1 MSKPQPAR
9 GMRDILPSEAAIR
22 DWVQSKILA
31 TYRRFGYTRIET
43 PALENIQLLTG
54 DDGGENAKLV
64 FKVMKRGETFTEAFA
79 KDVKNEND
87 LADLGLRFD
96 LTVPL
101 VRFFTSNRAQL
112 PRVFK
117 AIQIGPVWRAERP
130 QKGRYRQFTQ
140 CDIDIIGLKEGLA
153 EAELLVGS
161 AEALLSIGFEGFTI
175 RFNDRRILTAIANAA
190 GVEPARHGSVFITL
204 DKLDKIG
211 VDGVQKDLVAQGFT
225 ETQIDKLSK
234 MLEGVDGISVEDFAT
249 RLGNSLPGDVVKLA
263 RDVLDSVNADA
274 GGRYM
279 ARFDPTLVRGMGY
292 YTGPV
297 FEIAQP
303 GYDFS
308 IAGGGRYDKMV
319 GKLSGEEA
327 PACGFSIGFERV
339 VTILLDKKFVP
350 PTEAKLTAL
359 LVPEGTPLG
368 RALSASQALRQAGV
382 APSLFPLEKKLGRQ
396 LEGLQASGFT
406 HYATLDGDGQPSIK
420 EMKAPARP

>member
-1 MSKPQPAR
+1 MQ
-9 GMRDILPSEAAIR
+9 DILPTEAAIR
-22 DWVQSKILA
+22 DWMQTRILE

-64 FKVMKRGETFTEAFA
+64 FKVMKRGEKLDLSKPGMTE
-79 KDVKNEND
+79 DD
-87 LADLGLRFD
+87 LVDLGLRFD

-101 VRFFTSNRAQL
+101 VRFFTSNRASL
-112 PRVFK
+112 PRAFK
-117 AIQIGPVWRAERP
+117 AIQIGPVFRAERP

-140 CDIDIIGLKEGLA
+140 CDIDIIGLEEGLA
-153 EAELLVGS
+153 EAELLVAS
-161 AEALLSIGFEGFTI
+161 AEALIAVGFEGFTI
-175 RFNDRRILTAIANAA
+175 RLNDRRILTAIAAA
-190 GVEPARHGSVFITL
+190 SGVEEARYGSVFITL

-211 VDGVQKDLVAQGFT
+211 VDGVKKELAQQGFT
-225 ETQIDKLSK
+225 EAQIDRLAS
-234 MLEGVDGISVEDFAT
+234 MLDGVEGISVEDFAK
-249 RLGNSLPGDVVKLA
+249 RLGDSLPAKVPGLV
-263 RDVLDSVNADA
+263 REILDAVGADA
-274 GGRYM
+274 GNRYKVV
-279 ARFDPTLVRGMGY
+279 FDPTLVRGMGY

-308 IAGGGRYDKMV
+308 IAGGGRYDRMV

-339 VTILLDKKFVP
+339 VTILMDKAFTP
-350 PTEAKLTAL
+350 PNEAKLTAL
-359 LVPEGTPLG
+359 LVPEGTDLR
-368 RALSASQALRQAGV
+368 RALSTSRTLRGEGL

-406 HYATLDGDGQPSIK
+406 HYAVLEGEGRPTVK
-420 EMKAPARP
+420 EMKSPSR

>member
-1 MSKPQPAR
+1 
-9 GMRDILPSEAAIR
+9 MRDILPTEAAIR
-22 DWVQSKILA
+22 DWVQAKILA

-64 FKVMKRGETFTEAFA
+64 FKVLKRGE
-79 KDVKNEND
+79 KLD
-87 LADLGLRFD
+87 LAKPGMSEDDLVDLGLRFD

-101 VRFFTSNRAQL
+101 VRFFTTNRAQL
-112 PRVFK
+112 PRVLK

-140 CDIDIIGLKEGLA
+140 CDIDIIGLEEGLA
-153 EAELLVGS
+153 EAELLVAS
-161 AEALLSIGFEGFTI
+161 AEALIAVGFEGFTI
-175 RFNDRRILTAIANAA
+175 RLNDRRILTAIAAA
-190 GVEPARHGSVFITL
+190 SGVEEARHGSVFITL

-211 VDGVQKDLVAQGFT
+211 VDGVRKELAQQGFA
-225 ETQIDKLSK
+225 EAQIDRLST
-234 MLEGVDGISVEDFAT
+234 MLAGVDGISVEAFAK
-249 RLGNSLPGDVVKLA
+249 RLGASLDAKVPALIGE
-263 RDVLDSVNADA
+263 VLDAVGADA
-274 GGRYM
+274 GNRYRV
-279 ARFDPTLVRGMGY
+279 AFDPTLVRGMGY

-308 IAGGGRYDKMV
+308 IAGGGRYDRMV

-339 VTILLDKKFVP
+339 VAVLMDKTFVP
-350 PTEAKLTAL
+350 PAEAKLTAL
-359 LVPEGTPLG
+359 LVPEGTALA
-368 RALSASQALRQAGV
+368 RALTAARMLRSEGL

-406 HYATLDGDGQPSIK
+406 HYATLDGDGPPAIRA
-420 EMKAPARP
+420 MKAPAR

>member
-1 MSKPQPAR
+1 
-9 GMRDILPSEAAIR
+9 MRDILPAEAAIR
-22 DWVQSKILA
+22 DWVQGKILA

-64 FKVMKRGETFTEAFA
+64 FKVMKRGE
-79 KDVKNEND
+79 KLD
-87 LADLGLRFD
+87 LSKPGLGEDDLVDLGLRFD

-101 VRFFTSNRAQL
+101 VRFYTSNRAQL

-117 AIQIGPVWRAERP
+117 AIQIGPVFRAERP

-140 CDIDIIGLKEGLA
+140 CDIDIIGLEEGLA

-161 AEALLSIGFEGFTI
+161 AEALIAVGFEGFTI
-175 RFNDRRILTAIANAA
+175 RLNDRRILTAIAAA
-190 GVEPARHGSVFITL
+190 SGVEEARYGSVFITL

-211 VDGVQKDLVAQGFT
+211 VDGVKKELAQQGFI
-225 ETQIDKLSK
+225 EQQIDRLA
-234 MLEGVDGISVEDFAT
+234 MTLAGVDGISVEDFAK
-249 RLGNSLPGDVVKLA
+249 RLGGSLDGKVPALIREILNAVG
-263 RDVLDSVNADA
+263 ADA
-274 GGRYM
+274 GNRYKV
-279 ARFDPTLVRGMGY
+279 AFDPTLVRGMGY

-308 IAGGGRYDKMV
+308 VAGGGRYDRMV

-339 VTILLDKKFVP
+339 VTILMDKAFTP

-359 LVPEGTPLG
+359 LVPDGTGLG
-368 RALSASQALRQAGV
+368 RALAAARDLRIEGI

-396 LEGLQASGFT
+396 LESLQGSGFT
-406 HYATLDGDGQPSIK
+406 HYGVLEGEGRPTIK
-420 EMKAPARP
+420 EMKAPTK

>member
-1 MSKPQPAR
+1 
-9 GMRDILPSEAAIR
+9 MRDILPTEAAIR
-22 DWVQSKILA
+22 DWMQGRILE

-64 FKVMKRGETFTEAFA
+64 FKVMKRGE
-79 KDVKNEND
+79 KLDLGKPGLNED
-87 LADLGLRFD
+87 DQVDLGLRFD

-112 PRVFK
+112 PRAFK

-140 CDIDIIGLKEGLA
+140 CDIDIIGLEEGLA
-153 EAELLVGS
+153 EAELLVAS
-161 AEALLSIGFEGFTI
+161 AEALIAVGFEGFTI
-175 RFNDRRILTAIANAA
+175 RLNDRRILTAIAASS
-190 GVEPARHGSVFITL
+190 GVEESRYGSVFITL

-211 VDGVQKDLVAQGFT
+211 LDGVKKELAQQGFA
-225 ETQIDKLSK
+225 EAQIDRLAA
-234 MLEGVDGISVEDFAT
+234 MLAGVDGISVEDFAK
-249 RLGNSLPGDVVKLA
+249 RLGTSLEAKVPGLI
-263 RDVLDSVNADA
+263 REILDAVGADA
-274 GGRYM
+274 GNRYKV
-279 ARFDPTLVRGMGY
+279 AFDPTLVRGMGY

-308 IAGGGRYDKMV
+308 IAGGGRYDRMV

-339 VTILLDKKFVP
+339 VTILMDKAFAP

-359 LVPEGTPLG
+359 LVPEGTELR
-368 RALSASQALRQAGV
+368 RALSASRALRSEGL

-396 LEGLQASGFT
+396 LDGLQASGFT
-406 HYATLDGDGQPSIK
+406 HYAVLEGEGRPTIK
-420 EMKAPARP
+420 EMKSPSR

>member
-1 MSKPQPAR
+1 VSKPQPAR
-9 GMRDILPSEAAIR
+9 GMRDILPTEAAIR
-22 DWVQSKILA
+22 DWVQGKILA

-43 PALENIQLLTG
+43 PALENVQLLTG

-64 FKVMKRGETFTEAFA
+64 FKVMKRGE
-79 KDVKNEND
+79 KLD
-87 LADLGLRFD
+87 LSKPGISEDDLVDLGLRFD

-117 AIQIGPVWRAERP
+117 AIQIGSVWRAERP
-130 QKGRYRQFTQ
+130 QKGRFRQFTQ
-140 CDIDIIGLKEGLA
+140 CDIDIIGLEEGLA

-161 AEALLSIGFEGFTI
+161 AEALIAVGFEGFTI
-175 RFNDRRILTAIANAA
+175 RLNDRRILTAIAAAA
-190 GVEPARHGSVFITL
+190 GVDESRHGSVFITL

-211 VDGVQKDLVAQGFT
+211 LDGVKKELAQQGFT
-225 ETQIDKLSK
+225 ETQVEKLAG
-234 MLEGVDGISVEDFAT
+234 MLGGVDGITVEDFAK
-249 RLGNSLPGDVVKLA
+249 RLGTSLDAKVTTLVREIIDAVG
-263 RDVLDSVNADA
+263 ADA
-274 GGRYM
+274 GNRYRI
-279 ARFDPTLVRGMGY
+279 AFDPTLVRGMGY

-308 IAGGGRYDKMV
+308 IAGGGRYDRMV

-339 VTILLDKKFVP
+339 ITILMDKDFAP
-350 PTEAKLTAL
+350 PSEAKLTAL
-359 LVPEGTPLG
+359 LVPEGTALG
-368 RALSASQALRQAGV
+368 KALSAARSLRAEGL

-406 HYATLDGDGQPSIK
+406 HYAVLDGEGKPTLK
-420 EMKAPARP
+420 EMKAAAR

>member
-1 MSKPQPAR
+1 VSKPQPAR
-9 GMRDILPSEAAIR
+9 GMRDILPTEAAIR
-22 DWVQSKILA
+22 DWMQTRILE

-64 FKVMKRGETFTEAFA
+64 FKVMKRGE
-79 KDVKNEND
+79 KLD
-87 LADLGLRFD
+87 LTRPGLGEDDLVDLGLRFD

-101 VRFFTSNRAQL
+101 VRFFTSNRASL
-112 PRVFK
+112 PRAFK

-140 CDIDIIGLKEGLA
+140 CDIDIIGLEEGLA
-153 EAELLVGS
+153 EAELLVAS
-161 AEALLSIGFEGFTI
+161 AEALIAVGFEGFTI
-175 RFNDRRILTAIANAA
+175 RLNDRRILTAIAAA
-190 GVEPARHGSVFITL
+190 SGVDESRYGSVFITL

-211 VDGVQKDLVAQGFT
+211 IDGVRKELAQQGFA
-225 ETQIDKLSK
+225 EAQIDRLAS
-234 MLEGVDGISVEDFAT
+234 MLDGVEGISVEDFAR
-249 RLGNSLPGDVVKLA
+249 RLGDSLQAKVPGLV
-263 RDVLDSVNADA
+263 REILDAVGADA
-274 GGRYM
+274 GNRYKVV
-279 ARFDPTLVRGMGY
+279 FDPTLVRGMGY

-308 IAGGGRYDKMV
+308 IAGGGRYDRMV

-339 VTILLDKKFVP
+339 VTILMDKAFTP

-359 LVPEGTPLG
+359 LVPEGTDLR
-368 RALSASQALRQAGV
+368 RALSTSRTLRGEGL

-406 HYATLDGDGQPSIK
+406 HYAVLEGEGRPAVK
-420 EMKAPARP
+420 EMKSPSR

>member
-1 MSKPQPAR
+1 
-9 GMRDILPSEAAIR
+9 MRDILPTEAAIR
-22 DWVQSKILA
+22 DWMQTRILE

-64 FKVMKRGETFTEAFA
+64 FKVMKRGEKLDLSKPGMTE
-79 KDVKNEND
+79 DD
-87 LADLGLRFD
+87 LVDLGLRFD

-101 VRFFTSNRAQL
+101 VRFFTSNRASL
-112 PRVFK
+112 PRAFK
-117 AIQIGPVWRAERP
+117 AIQIGPVFRAERP

-140 CDIDIIGLKEGLA
+140 CDIDIIGLEEGLA
-153 EAELLVGS
+153 EAELLVAS
-161 AEALLSIGFEGFTI
+161 AEALIAVGFEGFTI
-175 RFNDRRILTAIANAA
+175 RLNDRRILTAIAAA
-190 GVEPARHGSVFITL
+190 SGVEEARYGSVFITL

-211 VDGVQKDLVAQGFT
+211 VDGVKKELAQQGFT
-225 ETQIDKLSK
+225 EAQIDRLAS
-234 MLEGVDGISVEDFAT
+234 MLDGVEGISVEDFAK
-249 RLGNSLPGDVVKLA
+249 RLGDSLPAKVPGLV
-263 RDVLDSVNADA
+263 REILDAVGADA
-274 GGRYM
+274 GNRYKVV
-279 ARFDPTLVRGMGY
+279 FDPTLVRGMGY

-308 IAGGGRYDKMV
+308 IAGGGRYDRMV

-339 VTILLDKKFVP
+339 VTILMDKAFTP
-350 PTEAKLTAL
+350 PNEAKLTAL
-359 LVPEGTPLG
+359 LVPEGTDLR
-368 RALSASQALRQAGV
+368 RALSTSRTLRGEGL

-406 HYATLDGDGQPSIK
+406 HYAVLEGEGRPTVK
-420 EMKAPARP
+420 EMKSPSR

>member
-1 MSKPQPAR
+1 
-9 GMRDILPSEAAIR
+9 MRDILPTEAAIR
-22 DWVQSKILA
+22 DWMQGKILE

-64 FKVMKRGETFTEAFA
+64 FKVMKRGEKLDLSKPGMTE
-79 KDVKNEND
+79 DD
-87 LADLGLRFD
+87 LVDLGLRFD

-101 VRFFTSNRAQL
+101 VRFFTSNRASL
-112 PRVFK
+112 PRAFK
-117 AIQIGPVWRAERP
+117 AIQIGPVFRAERP

-140 CDIDIIGLKEGLA
+140 CDIDIIGLEEGLA
-153 EAELLVGS
+153 EAELLVAS
-161 AEALLSIGFEGFTI
+161 AEALIAVGFEGFTI
-175 RFNDRRILTAIANAA
+175 RLNDRRILTAIAAA
-190 GVEPARHGSVFITL
+190 SGVEEARYGSVFITL

-211 VDGVQKDLVAQGFT
+211 LEGVKKELAQQGFAEAQIDRLASMLAGVDGV
-225 ETQIDKLSK
+225 
-234 MLEGVDGISVEDFAT
+234 SVEDFAR
-249 RLGNSLPGDVVKLA
+249 RLGGSLEAKVPGLI
-263 RDVLDSVNADA
+263 REILDAVGADA
-274 GGRYM
+274 GNRYM
-279 ARFDPTLVRGMGY
+279 VAFDPTLVRGMGY

-308 IAGGGRYDKMV
+308 IAGGGRYDRMV

-339 VTILLDKKFVP
+339 VTILMDKAFAP

-359 LVPEGTPLG
+359 LVPEGTELR
-368 RALSASQALRQAGV
+368 RALSASRALRSEGL

-396 LEGLQASGFT
+396 LDGLQASGFT
-406 HYATLDGDGQPSIK
+406 HYAVLEGEGRPVVK
-420 EMKAPARP
+420 EMKSPSR

>member
-1 MSKPQPAR
+1 
-9 GMRDILPSEAAIR
+9 MRDILPNEAAIR
-22 DWVQSKILA
+22 DWVQSRILE

-54 DDGGENAKLV
+54 EEGGENAKLV
-64 FKVMKRGETFTEAFA
+64 FKVMKRGEKLDLSKAGITE
-79 KDVKNEND
+79 DE

-130 QKGRYRQFTQ
+130 QKGRFRQFTQ
-140 CDIDIIGLKEGLA
+140 CDIDIIGLETGLA
-153 EAELLVGS
+153 EAELLVAS
-161 AEALLSIGFEGFTI
+161 AEALISVGFEGFTI
-175 RFNDRRILTAIANAA
+175 RLNDRRILTAIARAA
-190 GVEPARHGSVFITL
+190 GVEETRHGAVFITL

-211 VDGVQKDLVAQGFT
+211 VDGVKRELAQQGF
-225 ETQIDKLSK
+225 SK
-234 MLEGVDGISVEDFAT
+234 AQVDALASMMEKVDGITVEEFGK
-249 RLGNSLPGDVVKLA
+249 RLGTSLDPEIVRLVAEILASVK
-263 RDVLDSVNADA
+263 ADA
-274 GGRYM
+274 GNRYHV
-279 ARFDPTLVRGMGY
+279 AFDPTLVRGMGY

-297 FEIAQP
+297 FEIASP

-308 IAGGGRYDKMV
+308 IAGGGRYDRMV

-339 VTILLDKKFVP
+339 VTILLDKAFVP
-350 PTEAKLTAL
+350 PTQARLTAL
-359 LVPEGTPLG
+359 LVPDGTPLERSLAAA
-368 RALSASQALRQAGV
+368 RALRGQGL

-396 LEGLQASGFT
+396 LDGLQASGFT
-406 HYATLDGDGQPSIK
+406 HYAVLDGSGLPAIK
-420 EMKAPARP
+420 EMKVVG

>member
-1 MSKPQPAR
+1 VSKPQPAR
-9 GMRDILPSEAAIR
+9 GMRDILPAEAAIR
-22 DWVQSKILA
+22 DWVQSRILE

-64 FKVMKRGETFTEAFA
+64 FKVMKRGE
-79 KDVKNEND
+79 KLD
-87 LADLGLRFD
+87 LAKPGLSEDELVDLGLRFD

-130 QKGRYRQFTQ
+130 QKGRFRQFTQ
-140 CDIDIIGLKEGLA
+140 CDIDIIGLEEGLA

-161 AEALLSIGFEGFTI
+161 AEALIAVGFEGFTI
-175 RFNDRRILTAIANAA
+175 RLNDRRILTAIAKAA
-190 GVEPARHGSVFITL
+190 GVEEARHGSVFITL

-211 VDGVQKDLVAQGFT
+211 VDGVKKELAQQGFADA
-225 ETQIDKLSK
+225 QIEALAAT
-234 MLEGVDGISVEDFAT
+234 LANVEGVSVEDFAR
-249 RLGNSLPGDVVKLA
+249 RLGASLDAKVVGLVAEILA
-263 RDVLDSVNADA
+263 AVKADA
-274 GGRYM
+274 GNRYKV
-279 ARFDPTLVRGMGY
+279 AFDPTLVRGMGY

-297 FEIAQP
+297 FEIASP

-308 IAGGGRYDKMV
+308 IAGGGRYDRMV

-339 VTILLDKKFVP
+339 VTILMDKAFVP
-350 PTEAKLTAL
+350 PLQAKLTAL
-359 LVPEGTPLG
+359 LVPDGTGLN
-368 RALSASQALRQAGV
+368 RALEAARSLRGQGL

-396 LEGLQASGFT
+396 LDGLQASGFT
-406 HYATLDGDGQPSIK
+406 HYGVLEGDGAPAIK
-420 EMKAPARP
+420 EMKAVQK

>member
-22 DWVQSKILA
+22 DWVQSRILA

-43 PALENIQLLTG
+43 PALENLQLLTG

-64 FKVMKRGETFTEAFA
+64 FKVMKRGESFAEAFV
-79 KDVKNEND
+79 KDVKSEND

-130 QKGRYRQFTQ
+130 QKGRFRQFTQ
-140 CDIDIIGLKEGLA
+140 CDIDIIGLEEGLA

-190 GVEPARHGSVFITL
+190 GVEPARHNAVFITL

-211 VDGVQKDLVAQGFT
+211 VDGVKKELGAQGFT
-225 ETQIDKLSK
+225 DSQIDRLSK
-234 MLEGVDGISVEDFAT
+234 MLDGVDGISVEDFAT
-249 RLGNSLPGDVVKLA
+249 RLGDSLPADVVKLA
-263 RDVLDSVNADA
+263 RDVLDSVNVDA
-274 GGRYM
+274 AGRYA

-350 PTEAKLTAL
+350 PAEAKLTAL

-406 HYATLDGDGQPSIK
+406 HYATLDGDGQPTIK
-420 EMKAPARP
+420 EMRAPARP

>member
-9 GMRDILPSEAAIR
+9 GMRDILPTEAAIR
-22 DWVQSKILA
+22 DWMQGRILE

-64 FKVMKRGETFTEAFA
+64 FKVMKRGE
-79 KDVKNEND
+79 KLDLGKPGLNED
-87 LADLGLRFD
+87 DQVDLGLRFD

-112 PRVFK
+112 PRAFK

-140 CDIDIIGLKEGLA
+140 CDIDIIGLEEGLA
-153 EAELLVGS
+153 EAELLVAS
-161 AEALLSIGFEGFTI
+161 AEALIAVGFEGFTI
-175 RFNDRRILTAIANAA
+175 RLNDRRILTAIAASS
-190 GVEPARHGSVFITL
+190 GVEESRYGSVFITL

-211 VDGVQKDLVAQGFT
+211 LDGVKKELAQQGFA
-225 ETQIDKLSK
+225 EAQIDRLAA
-234 MLEGVDGISVEDFAT
+234 MLAGVDGISVEDFAK
-249 RLGNSLPGDVVKLA
+249 RLGTSLEAKVPGLI
-263 RDVLDSVNADA
+263 REILDAVGADA
-274 GGRYM
+274 GNRYKV
-279 ARFDPTLVRGMGY
+279 AFDPTLVRGMGY

-308 IAGGGRYDKMV
+308 IAGGGRYDRMV

-339 VTILLDKKFVP
+339 VTILMDKAFAP

-359 LVPEGTPLG
+359 LVPEGTELR
-368 RALSASQALRQAGV
+368 RALSASRALRSEGL

-396 LEGLQASGFT
+396 LDGLQASGFT
-406 HYATLDGDGQPSIK
+406 HYAVLEGEGRPTIK
-420 EMKAPARP
+420 EMKSPSR

>member
-22 DWVQSKILA
+22 DWVQSRILA

-43 PALENIQLLTG
+43 PALENLQLLTG

-64 FKVMKRGETFTEAFA
+64 FKVMKRGESFAEAFA
-79 KDVKNEND
+79 KDVKSEND

-130 QKGRYRQFTQ
+130 QKGRFRQFTQ
-140 CDIDIIGLKEGLA
+140 CDIDIIGLEEGLA

-175 RFNDRRILTAIANAA
+175 RFNDRRILTAIAHAA
-190 GVEPARHGSVFITL
+190 GVEPARHSAVFITL

-211 VDGVQKDLVAQGFT
+211 VDGVKKELGAQGFT
-225 ETQIDKLSK
+225 DSQIDRLSK
-234 MLEGVDGISVEDFAT
+234 MLDGVDGISVEDFAT
-249 RLGNSLPGDVVKLA
+249 RLGDSLPADVVKLA
-263 RDVLDSVNADA
+263 RDVLDSVNVDA
-274 GGRYM
+274 AGRYA

-350 PTEAKLTAL
+350 PAEAKLTAL

-368 RALSASQALRQAGV
+368 RALSTSQALRQAGV

-406 HYATLDGDGQPSIK
+406 HYATLDGEGAPTIK
-420 EMKAPARP
+420 EMRAPARP

>member
-1 MSKPQPAR
+1 
-9 GMRDILPSEAAIR
+9 MRDILPNEAAIR
-22 DWVQSKILA
+22 DWVQSRILS

-43 PALENIQLLTG
+43 PALENIHLLTG

-64 FKVMKRGETFTEAFA
+64 FKVMKRGE
-79 KDVKNEND
+79 KLD
-87 LADLGLRFD
+87 LAKPGMTEDDLVDLGLRFD

-101 VRFFTSNRAQL
+101 VRFYTSNRAQL

-140 CDIDIIGLKEGLA
+140 CDIDIIGLEEGLA

-190 GVEPARHGSVFITL
+190 GVEPARHGSIFITL

-211 VDGVQKDLVAQGFT
+211 VDGVKGELGQQGFT
-225 ETQIDKLSK
+225 DAQVDRLSK
-234 MLEGVDGISVEDFAT
+234 MLDGVDGISVEAFAT
-249 RLGNSLPGDVVKLA
+249 RLGNSLSGDVVKLA
-263 RDVLDSVNADA
+263 RDVLDAVSADA
-274 GGRYM
+274 AGRYK

-319 GKLSGEEA
+319 GKLSGEES

-339 VTILLDKKFVP
+339 VTILMDKKFVP
-350 PTEAKLTAL
+350 PAEAKLTAL

-368 RALSASQALRQAGV
+368 RALSASQALRAAGV
-382 APSLFPLEKKLGRQ
+382 APSLYPLEKKLGRQ

-406 HYATLDGDGQPSIK
+406 HYATLDGDGAPAIK
-420 EMKAPARP
+420 EMKAPSRP

>member
-1 MSKPQPAR
+1 
-9 GMRDILPSEAAIR
+9 MRDILPTESAIR

-43 PALENIQLLTG
+43 PAVENIQLLTG

-64 FKVMKRGETFTEAFA
+64 FKVMKRGEKLALSKPGITE
-79 KDVKNEND
+79 DD
-87 LADLGLRFD
+87 LVDLGLRFD

-101 VRFFTSNRAQL
+101 VRFFTTNRAQL

-140 CDIDIIGLKEGLA
+140 CDIDIIGLEEGLA
-153 EAELLVGS
+153 EAELLVAS

-190 GVEPARHGSVFITL
+190 GVEAARHGSVFITL

-211 VDGVQKDLVAQGFT
+211 TGGVKKELGQQGFT
-225 ETQIDKLSK
+225 DAQIDRLAT
-234 MLEGVDGISVEDFAT
+234 MLDGVEGISVEAFAE
-249 RLGNSLPGDVVKLA
+249 RLGNSLGGEVVKLA
-263 RDVLDSVNADA
+263 RDVLDAVSADA
-274 GGRYM
+274 GNRYKVG
-279 ARFDPTLVRGMGY
+279 FDPTLVRGMGY

-339 VTILLDKKFVP
+339 ITILMDQKFVP

-359 LVPEGTPLG
+359 LVPEGTALG
-368 RALSASQALRQAGV
+368 RALSAAQALRAAGV

-406 HYATLDGDGQPSIK
+406 HYATLDGDGLPAVR
-420 EMKAPARP
+420 EMKAPAHP

>member
-9 GMRDILPSEAAIR
+9 GMRDILPTEAAIR
-22 DWVQSKILA
+22 DWMQTRILE

-64 FKVMKRGETFTEAFA
+64 FKVMKRGE
-79 KDVKNEND
+79 KLD
-87 LADLGLRFD
+87 LTRPGLGEDDLVDLGLRFD

-101 VRFFTSNRAQL
+101 VRFFTSNRASL
-112 PRVFK
+112 PRAFK

-140 CDIDIIGLKEGLA
+140 CDIDIIGLEEGLA
-153 EAELLVGS
+153 EAELLVAS
-161 AEALLSIGFEGFTI
+161 AEALIAVGFEGFTI
-175 RFNDRRILTAIANAA
+175 RLNDRRILTAIAAA
-190 GVEPARHGSVFITL
+190 SGVDESRYGSVFITL

-211 VDGVQKDLVAQGFT
+211 VDGVKKELAQQGFT
-225 ETQIDKLSK
+225 EAQIDRLAS
-234 MLEGVDGISVEDFAT
+234 MLDGVEGISVEDFAK
-249 RLGNSLPGDVVKLA
+249 RLGDSLPAKVPGLV
-263 RDVLDSVNADA
+263 REILDAVGADA
-274 GGRYM
+274 GNRYKVV
-279 ARFDPTLVRGMGY
+279 FDPTLVRGMGY

-308 IAGGGRYDKMV
+308 IAGGGRYDRMV

-339 VTILLDKKFVP
+339 VTILMDKAFTP

-359 LVPEGTPLG
+359 LVPEGTDLR
-368 RALSASQALRQAGV
+368 RALSTSRTLRGEGL

-406 HYATLDGDGQPSIK
+406 HYAVLEGEGRTTVK
-420 EMKAPARP
+420 EMKSPSR

>member
-22 DWVQSKILA
+22 DWVQSRILA

-64 FKVMKRGETFTEAFA
+64 FKVMKRGE
-79 KDVKNEND
+79 KLD
-87 LADLGLRFD
+87 LARPGMTEDDLVDLGLRFD

-101 VRFFTSNRAQL
+101 VRFFTSNRALL

-140 CDIDIIGLKEGLA
+140 CDIDIIGLDEGLA
-153 EAELLVGS
+153 EAELLVAS

-175 RFNDRRILTAIANAA
+175 RFNDRRVLTAIANAA

-211 VDGVQKDLVAQGFT
+211 VDGVKSELGAQGFT
-225 ETQIDKLSK
+225 DAQIDRLSK
-234 MLEGVDGISVEDFAT
+234 MLDSVDGISVEDFAK
-249 RLGNSLPGDVVKLA
+249 RLGNSLSGDVVKLA
-263 RDVLDSVNADA
+263 RDVLDSVSADA
-274 GGRYM
+274 GTRYK

-339 VTILLDKKFVP
+339 ITILLDKKFVP

-359 LVPEGTPLG
+359 LVPDGTPLA
-368 RALSASQALRQAGV
+368 RALSASQTLRASGV

-406 HYATLDGDGQPSIK
+406 HYATLDGDGAPAIK
-420 EMKAPARP
+420 EMKAPARG